1 MPIPEMN
8 GGEVWDIV
16 ISGDNICIKY
26 RVQANPTIVAFQHIF
41 IRYDTIRMQYYQLN
55 IVLNSPYIFT
65 FFRVLYSISEN
76 NQLEVRMT
84 NPYYIMVGYE
94 AASRN
99 ITIRAFNTG
108 IRPSD
113 PEPENETINILIVSS
128 RDGEVYINK

>member
-1 MPIPEMN
+1 
-8 GGEVWDIV
+8 
-16 ISGDNICIKY
+16 
-26 RVQANPTIVAFQHIF
+26 
-41 IRYDTIRMQYYQLN
+41 MQYYQLN